1 MLAPERTATPIQLGV
16 VDGATVVAGDGAT
29 VVEVEGGT
37 IVEVGGATVVGG
49 VGTVVEVEGGTVV
62 EVDGA
67 TVVVVVVVES
77 RPWPALSERPQL
89 AVAGII
95 ASNAV
100 PPISNR
106 IELTRIGPPSG
117 PPAVPLPPPLID
129 REARSLERPRVIA
142 GHSVFERP
150 TSYSSIQM
158 DDDQIVEE
166 SPEQVL
172 VRLERHRE
180 SLQRRSAANSAPR
193 VATADP
199 IAPAIAMP
207 PSPVA
212 HAARSRIA
220 QPERPA
226 LELAGRGT
234 ANIVTDELLPMPR
247 PISRDA
253 ARHWRRL
260 AQSVLWKELLGV
272 ALAMFGVWLVILSSI
287 QLNANVAGGS
297 EIALAALG
305 VIAAMRRVPLALW
318 WTLGIVVGGTL
329 VHFS

>member
-1 MLAPERTATPIQLGV
+1 MLAPDGTATPIQLGV

-29 VVEVEGGT
+29 VVEVGGGT
-37 IVEVGGATVVGG
+37 VVEVGGGTVVEVGG
-49 VGTVVEVEGGTVV
+49 GTVVEVEGGTVV

-67 TVVVVVVVES
+67 TVVVVV

-100 PPISNR
+100 PPRSNR

-199 IAPAIAMP
+199 IAPAIAVP
-207 PSPVA
+207 SSPVV

-247 PISRDA
+247 PISPDA

-260 AQSVLWKELLGV
+260 DQSVLWRELLGV
-272 ALAMFGVWLVILSSI
+272 ALAMFGVSLVILSSI